1 MTFYEIAEITTNELF
16 EYLVNNFSSAI
27 PSEVNSI
34 EDAEEVSRLLSKT
47 ANSYM
52 YLSEVYAYLKFA
64 IRNAKR
70 EEQPNKNKIDDLVD
84 KKEIV
89 DRFISALKLQYQ
101 AASRMITIRE
111 NNLKELDMCKSI

>member
-1 MTFYEIAEITTNELF
+1 MTFYEIAEISTSELF
-16 EYLVNNFSSAI
+16 DYLINNFSSAI
-27 PSEVNSI
+27 PSEVNSV

-52 YLSEVYAYLKFA
+52 YLSEVYAYLKFS

-70 EEQPNKNKIDDLVD
+70 EEKRNKAKIDDLVD

>member
-1 MTFYEIAEITTNELF
+1 MTFYEITEISTSELF
-16 EYLVNNFSSAI
+16 DYLIHNFSSAI
-27 PSEVNSI
+27 PSEVNSV
-34 EDAEEVSRLLSKT
+34 EDAEEVSKLLSKT

-52 YLSEVYAYLKFA
+52 YLSEVYAYLKFS

-70 EEQPNKNKIDDLVD
+70 EEKRNKAKIDDLID